1 MLAHKEE
8 FFYQNPANLGENLF
22 VWIPPIGHSL
32 LPQGKKK
39 KPDVSGED
47 ASVYWYKTHIHYDYS
62 KEPNVQHAHA
72 GNILATFPLFL
83 SFFFLQNIRG
93 KPFEMFDTYFS
104 SKFFFTDP
112 FTQMIWHSTQ
122 HFGCGKAR
130 SRCGK
135 VIAVAYYE
143 PKGNI
148 EGQFHENIF
157 PPVKDDTG
165 NGNCEFYEQ
174 DESEE
179 TKYCDNNLIVILYIN
194 VINLIVLLILVIVV
208 I

>member
-72 GNILATFPLFL
+72 GNILATFPRSFPLFL

-104 SKFFFTDP
+104 SKIFFSRS
-112 FTQMIWHSTQ
+112 IHSNDLAFNSTFWLWKSKISMWQ
-122 HFGCGKAR
+122 SNCCG
-130 SRCGK
+130 
-135 VIAVAYYE
+135 
-143 PKGNI
+143 
-148 EGQFHENIF
+148 
-157 PPVKDDTG
+157 
-165 NGNCEFYEQ
+165 
-174 DESEE
+174 
-179 TKYCDNNLIVILYIN
+179 
-194 VINLIVLLILVIVV
+194 LL
-208 I
+208 

>member
-72 GNILATFPLFL
+72 GNILATFTLFL
-83 SFFFLQNIRG
+83 SPSLPQKWSLNVAKI
-93 KPFEMFDTYFS
+93 
-104 SKFFFTDP
+104 
-112 FTQMIWHSTQ
+112 IHS
-122 HFGCGKAR
+122 G
-130 SRCGK
+130 
-135 VIAVAYYE
+135 
-143 PKGNI
+143 P
-148 EGQFHENIF
+148 
-157 PPVKDDTG
+157 
-165 NGNCEFYEQ
+165 
-174 DESEE
+174 
-179 TKYCDNNLIVILYIN
+179 
-194 VINLIVLLILVIVV
+194 VLLAFE
-208 I
+208 

>member
-1 MLAHKEE
+1 MFNMLMQVI
-8 FFYQNPANLGENLF
+8 FWQLF
-22 VWIPPIGHSL
+22 HAVFHSF
-32 LPQGKKK
+32 
-39 KPDVSGED
+39 
-47 ASVYWYKTHIHYDYS
+47 HH
-62 KEPNVQHAHA
+62 
-72 GNILATFPLFL
+72 
-83 SFFFLQNIRG
+83 FFFFFCKIYVVNRSKCLIHISHQ
-93 KPFEMFDTYFS
+93 
-104 SKFFFTDP
+104 KFFFPDP

>member
-1 MLAHKEE
+1 
-8 FFYQNPANLGENLF
+8 
-22 VWIPPIGHSL
+22 
-32 LPQGKKK
+32 
-39 KPDVSGED
+39 
-47 ASVYWYKTHIHYDYS
+47 
-62 KEPNVQHAHA
+62 
-72 GNILATFPLFL
+72 
-83 SFFFLQNIRG
+83 
-93 KPFEMFDTYFS
+93 
-104 SKFFFTDP
+104 
-112 FTQMIWHSTQ
+112 MIWHSTQ